1 MPTNQQ
7 DKDNQYNSKMGKELK
22 PTVHRRVNLK
32 IHPISLGIKDK
43 MLFSSIRLPKCKFFK
58 TSNICKSKWLPDTI
72 QATRRN
78 FQVIGSIRERRTCK
92 YPDKIVP

>member
-58 TSNICKSKWLPDTI
+58 TSNICKRSGYLTLFKPLDVTS
-72 QATRRN
+72 RL
-78 FQVIGSIRERRTCK
+78 
-92 YPDKIVP
+92 